1 MKNPYV
7 DDQVTVK
14 VPAPMPQMQT
24 PVQHERSKRTFL
36 QFIKKYLWE
45 GQALSE
51 DYENQ
56 LVNMP
61 HDAPWHKK
69 FFVKYRR
76 IIGMVIP
83 AFVFHLLWWA
93 YFIKFNTW
101 YLFEEHYG
109 ISIMM
114 IFGSMIAGM
123 TSEGGGSVAFPVMT
137 LAFKISPVVAR
148 DFSLLIQSCG
158 MTAAA
163 FTIIW
168 MKVHLEWRSLLYCSI
183 GGVFGSIITYEVIDK
198 ELSPAH
204 KKMGFV
210 SLFFAF
216 AFALFLLNRIHKR
229 KTFKSIPEFN
239 VWKAIILVVT
249 GFLGGIFT
257 GIAGSGIDIC
267 SFSLLTLLFRV
278 SEKTAT
284 PTSIVLMAINTVF
297 GSYWRLVMMNEIQ
310 PVTWEYLGVC
320 IPIVVIGA
328 PLGSVIGTHF
338 HRQTLAALNYI
349 TDTTALISGFAIVK
363 MDAVT
368 IGLSVGIIAFGFIFY
383 GAITYLGGLMMDSV
397 TRKQEYKK
405 QMKTWRNNKL
415 IKMSEITCN

>member
-1 MKNPYV
+1 M
-7 DDQVTVK
+7 
-14 VPAPMPQMQT
+14 
-24 PVQHERSKRTFL
+24 
-36 QFIKKYLWE
+36 
-45 GQALSE
+45 
-51 DYENQ
+51 
-56 LVNMP
+56 
-61 HDAPWHKK
+61 
-69 FFVKYRR
+69 VKYRR
-76 IIGMVIP
+76 VIGMVIP
-83 AFVFHLLWWA
+83 ALVFHLLWWA

-101 YLFEEHYG
+101 YLFKEHYE

-123 TSEGGGSVAFPVMT
+123 TSEGGGSVAFPIMT
-137 LAFKISPVVAR
+137 LALQIAPVVAR

-163 FTIIW
+163 FTIFW
-168 MKVHLEWRSLLYCSI
+168 MKVHIEWRSLVFCST
-183 GGVFGSIITYEVIDK
+183 GGVFGSIIAYEFIDK

-229 KTFKSIPEFN
+229 TTFKSIPEFN
-239 VWKAIILVVT
+239 VWKAIVLLIT
-249 GFLGGIFT
+249 GFAGGILS
-257 GIAGSGIDIC
+257 GISGSGIDIC
-267 SFSLLTLLFRV
+267 SFSILTLYFRV

-284 PTSIVLMAINTVF
+284 PTSVVLMAINTVF
-297 GSYWRLVMMNEIQ
+297 GSYWRLVMINEIR

-338 HRQTLAALNYI
+338 HRQALASLNYI

-363 MDAVT
+363 MDEVT
-368 IGLSVGIIAFGFIFY
+368 IGLSVGIIVFGFLFY
-383 GAITYLGGLMMDSV
+383 GTITYLGGKMMESV
-397 TRKQEYKK
+397 IRQQEFRERKA
-405 QMKTWRNNKL
+405 KTE
-415 IKMSEITCN
+415 MA